1 MLNKPLNIAHAK
13 DRQAQ
18 KCIKKG
24 LFDSAVGIERSIVE
38 NLEVCFGCFVLL
50 CQFPRVQKKF
60 KSYLEYFIDKVL
72 TLSRS

>member
-50 CQFPRVQKKF
+50 CQLILAVSHFHHHFRFTFLNV
-60 KSYLEYFIDKVL
+60 
-72 TLSRS
+72 